1 MIKKLLTIC
10 VFIPMVSFAQ
20 DKFSLLDKSPMETT
34 ILYDRAYKVAD
45 LTDTSKK
52 INATYFIQ
60 AYSELSQA
68 DYGSN
73 FQNAERFKNAQ
84 LDGFREQ
91 FIPIAIIN
99 TKFDILNNDASLN
112 GDLYLDAN
120 QNVRNQPN
128 ASAYFE
134 SMRRTI
140 ASPIV
145 SKTKG
150 LQANFRISQD
160 LITNTTSESIQ
171 SIKVNFNNGLGFQ
184 TVNLNQDITVNYTS
198 EGEKQIDF
206 EIKFSNGEITHNSAY
221 IVVQRSSADYNA
233 AMAPGDEG
241 PITSINATIPYQGFG
256 ETSGHIGTGE
266 YKIYYDNVDGVLDK
280 PIFFVD
286 GFDPGDGRTIE
297 GMYDLLNY
305 GNPVQNLADVVRD
318 EGFDIVVL
326 NFPTYVSSSDGTT
339 VIDGGA
345 DFIQRNAFILAEL
358 ITTING
364 LKVGTEENVV
374 IGPSMGGLISR
385 YALRYMEQNAL
396 DHDTRLY
403 LSFDSPHLGANV
415 PIGVQYLFNYMVN
428 GDPEITAAEPLVSG
442 LLNSAA
448 AKQMLVDH
456 YLGHLQSGSTFL
468 QDAAITLPSGAPN
481 FRNAFQSELNA
492 MGFPQ
497 NTRNVSIVNGSG
509 IGTQTGS
516 PGLTLIDHTFDTGTV
531 SGFSTRALID
541 SKFTPAAS
549 QTITVTDFVGQ
560 AFIIFGWVDVFT
572 FDATAQSP
580 AFTNGVDS
588 APGGQFDLYAFDD
601 GTNPLITEFVAN
613 LNSQYFNFIPTLSA
627 MSITETNNWYAPT
640 ETLVSPFV
648 NSFVPDANEPHVTLT
663 QANVAFAL
671 EEIMPEQLSIAS
683 VDSAV
688 FKLEKNPITDELT
701 ILSGQSFENASIT
714 IVDITGKMV
723 YNIQT
728 SLSDRTS
735 IPIHVESGLYLLNIE
750 TNSNASFKTKLII
763 K

>member
-1 MIKKLLTIC
+1 MIKKLLTVC
-10 VFIPMVSFAQ
+10 LLLPMVSLAQ

-68 DYGSN
+68 DYGSH
-73 FQNAERFKNAQ
+73 FQNAERFKDAK
-84 LDGFREQ
+84 LDGFRQQ
-91 FIPIAIIN
+91 FIPIGIIN
-99 TKFDILNNDASLN
+99 TKFDVLTNEASLN

-120 QNVRNQPN
+120 QNVRNQAN

-134 SMRRTI
+134 TKQRTI
-140 ASPIV
+140 ASPIIP
-145 SKTKG
+145 KTKG
-150 LQANFRISQD
+150 LQANFRILSD
-160 LITNTTSESIQ
+160 LIANTTSESIQ
-171 SIKVNFNNGLGFQ
+171 SIKVNFNNGQGFQ
-184 TVNLNQDITVNYTS
+184 TININQDITVNYTS
-198 EGEKQIDF
+198 EGEKQLDF
-206 EIKFSNGEITHNSAY
+206 EITLSNGTITHNSAY
-221 IVVQRSSADYNA
+221 IIVQRSSADYNSTL
-233 AMAPGDEG
+233 APGDEG
-241 PITSINATIPYQGFG
+241 PITPINATIPYQGFG

-297 GMYDLLNY
+297 GMYDLLNF

-345 DFIQRNAFILAEL
+345 DFIQRNAFI
-358 ITTING
+358 INTING

-428 GDPEITAAEPLVSG
+428 GDPAITAAEPLVSG

-448 AKQMLVDH
+448 AKQMLLDH
-456 YLGHLQSGSTFL
+456 YLGHVDGSGVEQTPGSH
-468 QDAAITLPSGAPN
+468 PPVGAPN
-481 FRNAFQSELNA
+481 FRTTFQSELDA

-516 PGLTLIDHTFDTGTV
+516 PGLTLIDHTFDTGVV

-541 SKFTPAAS
+541 TKFTPAAS
-549 QTITVTDFVGQ
+549 QSITVTDFVGQ
-560 AFIIFGWVDVFT
+560 AFIIFGWVDIFT

-580 AFTNGVDS
+580 AFTDGVDS
-588 APGGQFDLYAFDD
+588 APGGQFDLFGFDD

-627 MSITETNNWYAPT
+627 MAITETNNWYAPT
-640 ETLVSPFV
+640 ASLASPFV

-663 QANVAFAL
+663 QANVTFAL
-671 EEIMPEQLSIAS
+671 EEIIPEPLSIPS
-683 VDSAV
+683 VDSTV

-701 ILSGQSFENASIT
+701 ILSGQSFENAMIS
-714 IVDITGKMV
+714 IVDITGKVV
-723 YNIQT
+723 YNVQT

-735 IPIHVESGLYLLNIE
+735 IPLNLESGLYLLNVE
-750 TNSNASFKTKLII
+750 TNSNTTFKTKLII

>member
-1 MIKKLLTIC
+1 MIKKLLTVC
-10 VFIPMVSFAQ
+10 LLLPMVSLAQ

-68 DYGSN
+68 DYGSH
-73 FQNAERFKNAQ
+73 FQNAERFKDAK
-84 LDGFREQ
+84 LDGFRQQ
-91 FIPIAIIN
+91 FIPIGIIN
-99 TKFDILNNDASLN
+99 TKFDVLTNEASLN

-120 QNVRNQPN
+120 QNVRNQAN
-128 ASAYFE
+128 ASSYFE
-134 SMRRTI
+134 TKQRTI
-140 ASPIV
+140 ASPIIP
-145 SKTKG
+145 KTKG
-150 LQANFRISQD
+150 LQANFRILSD

-171 SIKVNFNNGLGFQ
+171 SIKVNFNNGQGFQ
-184 TVNLNQDITVNYTS
+184 TVQLNQDIPVNYTS
-198 EGEKQIDF
+198 EGEKQLDF
-206 EIKFSNGEITHNSAY
+206 EIILSNGAITHNSAH
-221 IVVQRSSADYNA
+221 IIVQRSSADFNSTL
-233 AMAPGDEG
+233 APGDEG
-241 PITSINATIPYQGFG
+241 PITPINATIPYQGFG

-297 GMYDLLNY
+297 GMYDLLNF
-305 GNPVQNLADVVRD
+305 GDPVQNLADVVRD

-358 ITTING
+358 ISTING

-428 GDPEITAAEPLVSG
+428 GDPAITAAEPLVSG

-456 YLGHLQSGSTFL
+456 YLGHVDGSGVEQTAGSH
-468 QDAAITLPSGAPN
+468 PPVGAPN
-481 FRNAFQSELNA
+481 FRNAFQSELDA

-497 NTRNVSIVNGSG
+497 NIRNVSIVNGSG

-516 PGLTLIDHTFDTGTV
+516 PGLTLIDHTFDTGVV

-541 SKFTPAAS
+541 TKFTPAAS

-560 AFIIFGWVDVFT
+560 AFIIFGWVDIFT

-580 AFTNGVDS
+580 AFTDGVDS
-588 APGGQFDLYAFDD
+588 APGGQFDLFGFDD

-627 MSITETNNWYAPT
+627 MAITETNNWYAPT
-640 ETLVSPFV
+640 ETLASPFV

-663 QANVAFAL
+663 QANVTFAL
-671 EEIMPEQLSIAS
+671 EEIILEPLSIPS
-683 VDSAV
+683 MDSPI

-701 ILSGQSFENASIT
+701 ILSGQSFENAMIS
-714 IVDITGKMV
+714 IVDITGKVV
-723 YNIQT
+723 YNVQT

-735 IPIHVESGLYLLNIE
+735 IPLNLESGLYLLNVE
-750 TNSNASFKTKLII
+750 TNSNTTFKTKIII

>member
-10 VFIPMVSFAQ
+10 VLLPMVSLAQ
-20 DKFSLLDKSPMETT
+20 DKFSLLDKSPMQTS

-68 DYGSN
+68 DYDSN
-73 FQNAERFKNAQ
+73 FQNAYRFKNAQ

-99 TKFDILNNDASLN
+99 TKFDILNNDAALN
-112 GDLYLDAN
+112 GNLYLDAN
-120 QNVRNQPN
+120 QNVRNLPN

-134 SMRRTI
+134 TMRRTI
-140 ASPIV
+140 ASPIIT
-145 SKTKG
+145 KTKG
-150 LQANFRISQD
+150 LQANFRILQD
-160 LITNTTSESIQ
+160 LVTNTTSETIQ
-171 SIKVNFNNGLGFQ
+171 SIKVNFNNGQGYQ
-184 TVNLNQDITVNYTS
+184 TVQINQDIPVSYTS

-206 EIKFSNGEITHNSAY
+206 EITLSNGDVTHNSSY
-221 IVVQRSSADYNA
+221 IIVQRSSADYNSTL
-233 AMAPGDEG
+233 APGDEG
-241 PITSINATIPYQGFG
+241 PITPINATIPYQGFG
-256 ETSGHIGTGE
+256 ETTGHIGTGE

-286 GFDPGDGRTIE
+286 GFDPGDGRTID
-297 GMYDLLNY
+297 GMYDLLNF
-305 GNPVQNLADVVRD
+305 GDPVQNLADVVRD
-318 EGFDIVVL
+318 EGFDIVIL

-345 DFIQRNAFILAEL
+345 DFIQRNAFILVEL
-358 ITTING
+358 INTING
-364 LKVGTEENVV
+364 LKTGSEENVV

-396 DHDTRLY
+396 EHDTRLY

-456 YLGHLQSGSTFL
+456 YLGHVDAGGVEQTAGSH
-468 QDAAITLPSGAPN
+468 PPVGAPN
-481 FRNAFQSELNA
+481 FRTAFQSELDA

-516 PGLTLIDHTFDTGTV
+516 PGLTLIDHTFNTGTV
-531 SGFSTRALID
+531 SGFNTRALID
-541 SKFTPAAS
+541 TKFTPAAS

-560 AFIIFGWVDVFT
+560 AQIFVWVDIFS
-572 FDATAQSP
+572 FSATAQSP
-580 AFTNGVDS
+580 SFTDGVDS
-588 APGGQFDLYAFDD
+588 APGGQFDLYGFDD
-601 GTNPLITEFVAN
+601 GTNPLITEFVDN

-627 MSITETNNWYAPT
+627 MAITETNNWYAPT
-640 ETLVSPFV
+640 ETLASPFV
-648 NSFVPDANEPHVTLT
+648 NSYVPDANEPHVTLT
-663 QANVAFAL
+663 QANVTFAL
-671 EEIMPEQLSIAS
+671 EEIIPESLSIPS
-683 VDSAV
+683 TNDMS

-701 ILSGQSFENASIT
+701 LLSGQSFENVMIS
-714 IVDITGKMV
+714 IVDITGKVV
-723 YNIQT
+723 YNVQT
-728 SLSDRTS
+728 PISDRTS
-735 IPIHVESGLYLLNIE
+735 IPLNLESGLYLLNVE
-750 TNSNASFKTKLII
+750 TNSNMSFKTKLII

>member
-20 DKFSLLDKSPMETT
+20 DKFLLLDKSPMETS

-68 DYGSN
+68 DYGSH

-99 TKFDILNNDASLN
+99 TKFDMLNNEASLN

-134 SMRRTI
+134 TMRRTI

-145 SKTKG
+145 QITKG
-150 LQANFRISQD
+150 LQANFRILQD

-171 SIKVNFNNGLGFQ
+171 SIKVNFNNGQGFQ
-184 TVNLNQDITVNYTS
+184 TVNFNQDIAVNYTS
-198 EGEKQIDF
+198 EGEKKLDF
-206 EIKFSNGEITHNSAY
+206 EITLSNGEVTYNSAY
-221 IVVQRSSADYNA
+221 IIVSRSSADYNA

-241 PITSINATIPYQGFG
+241 PITPINATIPYQGFG

-297 GMYDLLNY
+297 GMYDLLNF
-305 GNPVQNLADVVRD
+305 GDPVQNLADVVRD

-358 ITTING
+358 INTING

-428 GDPEITAAEPLVSG
+428 GDPAITAAEPLVSG

-456 YLGHLQSGSTFL
+456 YLGHVDVGGVEQTAGSH
-468 QDAAITLPSGAPN
+468 PPVGAPN
-481 FRNAFQSELNA
+481 FRNAFQSELDA

-541 SKFTPAAS
+541 TKFTPAAS

-588 APGGQFDLYAFDD
+588 APGGQFDLFGFDD

-640 ETLVSPFV
+640 ESLTSPFV

-663 QANVAFAL
+663 QANVTFAL
-671 EEIMPEQLSIAS
+671 EEIIPEPLSIPS
-683 VDSAV
+683 VDSAI

-701 ILSGQSFENASIT
+701 IISGQSFENANIT
-714 IVDITGKMV
+714 IVDITGKVV
-723 YNIQT
+723 YNMQT

-735 IPIHVESGLYLLNIE
+735 IPINVESGLYLLNIE
-750 TNSNASFKTKLII
+750 TNSNTSFKTKLII